1 MHATRTGKGRCR
13 LVLVSEAKGLRD
25 ERDTR
30 SATSI
35 LVVDDDEGI
44 RETLEAVL
52 SEEGYQVA
60 AAGTG
65 RGALELAR
73 EREFHLVLLDLRMP
87 DMSGLEILPRM
98 RSELPR
104 APIIIMTAYGT
115 IKTAVEA
122 VKQGAYDFVS
132 KPFDLD
138 EMRITIEKA
147 LAHERLKMENE
158 RLRTM
163 LEDELVFQEI
173 VGRSSKMRA
182 VFELIRKVMNHDVTV
197 LIVGESGTGKEL
209 VARAIHYNSP
219 RRAGPFLKLNCAA
232 LPDALLESELFGYEK
247 GAFTGAQVRKPGRF
261 ELADGGTLFLDEI
274 GNMSPSMQV
283 KLLRV
288 LQEKEFERVG
298 GKGTVKVDVR
308 ILAAT
313 NSNLKSEVAK
323 GTFREDLYYRLNVVQ
338 IHVPPLRE
346 RKEDIPLLVQH
357 FIKEFNVSL
366 GKEFAGVSPQAM
378 NHLARYD
385 WPGNVRELKN
395 AIEAA
400 MLLGEGPFIMPE
412 HLPEE
417 VTDGAAAARAAL
429 GSAAQGTSAT
439 ATESAARG
447 LRRASR
453 GFAGQA
459 ADSGTSASPDGSG
472 VASRAA
478 SSGSCPDLPSASGS
492 GAGASPGSS
501 SASASVSAPAS
512 ASATVPADPSA
523 SAPLEAVERE
533 HILRVLKQCSWNQ
546 SKAAWVLG
554 VHRNTL
560 RKKIKEYNLARWK
573 S

>member
-1 MHATRTGKGRCR
+1 MRDKGD
-13 LVLVSEAKGLRD
+13 AKK
-25 ERDTR
+25 
-30 SATSI
+30 ATSVLI
-35 LVVDDDEGI
+35 VDDDEGI

-52 SEEGYQVA
+52 SEEGYEVA

-65 RGALELAR
+65 RDALELAR
-73 EREFHLVLLDLRMP
+73 GREFHLVLLDLRMP
-87 DMSGLEILPRM
+87 DMSGLEILPRL

-104 APIIIMTAYGT
+104 TPVIIMTAYGT

-163 LEDELVFQEI
+163 LEDELAFQEI
-173 VGRSSKMRA
+173 VGRSGKMRA
-182 VFELIRKVMNHDVTV
+182 VFELIRRVMNHDVTV

-209 VARAIHYNSP
+209 VAKAIHCNSP
-219 RRAGPFLKLNCAA
+219 RRAGPFLKVNCAA
-232 LPDALLESELFGYEK
+232 LPDPLLESELFGYEK
-247 GAFTGAQVRKPGRF
+247 GAFTGAQTRKPGRF

-288 LQEKEFERVG
+288 LQEREFERVG
-298 GKGTVKVDVR
+298 GKSAVKVDVR

-313 NSNLKSEVAK
+313 NANLKSEVAR
-323 GTFREDLYYRLNVVQ
+323 GAFREDLYYRLNVVQ

-378 NHLARYD
+378 NCLTRYD

-417 VTDGAAAARAAL
+417 VADSGSDTRGEHGQAARGGATA
-429 GSAAQGTSAT
+429 AAQGSAG
-439 ATESAARG
+439 S
-447 LRRASR
+447 SR
-453 GFAGQA
+453 LAQPTQPAPWRTG
-459 ADSGTSASPDGSG
+459 GTSHGLESG
-472 VASRAA
+472 PR
-478 SSGSCPDLPSASGS
+478 
-492 GAGASPGSS
+492 
-501 SASASVSAPAS
+501 
-512 ASATVPADPSA
+512 ASATGGSPQVPAGHPS
-523 SAPLEAVERE
+523 SEPLEAVERE
-533 HILRVLKQCSWNQ
+533 HILRVLRQCSWNQ

-560 RKKIKEYNLARWK
+560 RKKIRDYKLTRSEP
-573 S
+573 

>member
-1 MHATRTGKGRCR
+1 M
-13 LVLVSEAKGLRD
+13 EAKGLTG
-25 ERDTR
+25 EGGKGTT
-30 SATSI
+30 TSI

-44 RETLEAVL
+44 RDTLEAVL

-60 AAGTG
+60 AASTG
-65 RGALELAR
+65 KAALELAR
-73 EREFHLVLLDLRMP
+73 GREFHLVLLDLRMP
-87 DMSGLEILPRM
+87 DMSGLEILPRL

-173 VGRSSKMRA
+173 VGRSAKMRA
-182 VFELIRKVMNHDVTV
+182 VFELIRKVANHDVTV

-209 VARAIHYNSP
+209 VARAIHYNSS

-247 GAFTGAQVRKPGRF
+247 GAFTGAQMRKPGRF

-298 GKGTVKVDVR
+298 GKSTVKVDVR

-313 NSNLKSEVAK
+313 NSNLRSEVAK

-338 IHVPPLRE
+338 ICVPPLRE
-346 RKEDIPLLVQH
+346 RKEDIPLLAQH

-378 NHLARYD
+378 NLLTRYD

-417 VTDGAAAARAAL
+417 VTGTQTNAAER
-429 GSAAQGTSAT
+429 GQVTPAT
-439 ATESAARG
+439 APPM
-447 LRRASR
+447 
-453 GFAGQA
+453 AG
-459 ADSGTSASPDGSG
+459 SPDCAVPIPVS
-472 VASRAA
+472 SRAFDD
-478 SSGSCPDLPSASGS
+478 P
-492 GAGASPGSS
+492 SS
-501 SASASVSAPAS
+501 SACGAVPASVSASACASVPQSTAIPRPTPTPTPTSTPTPTPGSGVSPVDPAAN
-512 ASATVPADPSA
+512 ASLD
-523 SAPLEAVERE
+523 AVERE
-533 HILRVLKQCSWNQ
+533 HILRVLRQCSWNQ

-560 RKKIKEYNLARWK
+560 RKKIKQYGLERTRV
-573 S
+573 

>member
-1 MHATRTGKGRCR
+1 MTGEGGK
-13 LVLVSEAKGLRD
+13 
-25 ERDTR
+25 R
-30 SATSI
+30 STTSI

-44 RETLEAVL
+44 RDTLEAVL
-52 SEEGYQVA
+52 SEEGYQVT

-65 RGALELAR
+65 RAALELAR
-73 EREFHLVLLDLRMP
+73 GREFHLVLLDLRMP
-87 DMSGLEILPRM
+87 DMSGLEILPRL
-98 RSELPR
+98 RNELPH

-173 VGRSSKMRA
+173 VGRSAKMRA
-182 VFELIRKVMNHDVTV
+182 VFELIRKVANHDVTV

-247 GAFTGAQVRKPGRF
+247 GAFTGAQMRKPGRF

-298 GKGTVKVDVR
+298 GKSTVKVDVR

-313 NSNLKSEVAK
+313 NSNLRSEVAK
-323 GTFREDLYYRLNVVQ
+323 GAFREDLYYRLNVVQ
-338 IHVPPLRE
+338 ICVPPLRE
-346 RKEDIPLLVQH
+346 RKEDIPLLAQH
-357 FIKEFNVSL
+357 FIREFNVSL

-378 NHLARYD
+378 NLLTRYD

-395 AIEAA
+395 AIQAA

-417 VTDGAAAARAAL
+417 VTGVL
-429 GSAAQGTSAT
+429 TSAGVGGQVT
-439 ATESAARG
+439 PATLSLPAFPDCPAP
-447 LRRASR
+447 LSVPSNAFDPPRASP
-453 GFAGQA
+453 
-459 ADSGTSASPDGSG
+459 SG
-472 VASRAA
+472 
-478 SSGSCPDLPSASGS
+478 
-492 GAGASPGSS
+492 
-501 SASASVSAPAS
+501 SASACASGPATTSTAASTSVSGASSVDPAAN
-512 ASATVPADPSA
+512 AS
-523 SAPLEAVERE
+523 LEAVERE

-560 RKKIKEYNLARWK
+560 RKKIKQYGLERTRG
-573 S
+573 

>member
-1 MHATRTGKGRCR
+1 MEYDRGARG
-13 LVLVSEAKGLRD
+13 
-25 ERDTR
+25 
-30 SATSI
+30 ATSV

-60 AAGTG
+60 TAGTG

-73 EREFHLVLLDLRMP
+73 QRQFHLVLLDLRMP
-87 DMSGLEILPRM
+87 DVSGLEILPRL

-115 IKTAVEA
+115 IRTAVEA

-147 LAHERLKMENE
+147 LSHERLKMENE

-163 LEDELVFQEI
+163 LEDEFVFKEM

-209 VARAIHYNSP
+209 VARAVHYNSP

-313 NSNLKSEVAK
+313 NSNLRSEVAK
-323 GTFREDLYYRLNVVQ
+323 GAFREDLYYRLNVVQ
-338 IHVPPLRE
+338 IHVPSLRE
-346 RKEDIPLLVQH
+346 RREDIPLLVQH
-357 FIKEFNVSL
+357 FIKGLNVSL
-366 GKEFAGVSPQAM
+366 GREFAGISPQAM
-378 NHLARYD
+378 ACLMRYD

-400 MLLGEGPFIMPE
+400 MLLGAGPFIMPE

-417 VTDGAAAARAAL
+417 VTGGAAAA
-429 GSAAQGTSAT
+429 TAT
-439 ATESAARG
+439 ATATAP
-447 LRRASR
+447 A
-453 GFAGQA
+453 
-459 ADSGTSASPDGSG
+459 
-472 VASRAA
+472 
-478 SSGSCPDLPSASGS
+478 
-492 GAGASPGSS
+492 PGSDR
-501 SASASVSAPAS
+501 APAS
-512 ASATVPADPSA
+512 APSTSSHHLASAPIAGVPAA
-523 SAPLEAVERE
+523 TAPLEAVERE

-560 RKKIKEYNLARWK
+560 RKKIKEYGLNRANT
-573 S
+573 

>member
-1 MHATRTGKGRCR
+1 M
-13 LVLVSEAKGLRD
+13 
-25 ERDTR
+25 
-30 SATSI
+30 
-35 LVVDDDEGI
+35 VVDDDEGI

-60 AAGTG
+60 ATGTG

-313 NSNLKSEVAK
+313 NSNLRSEVAK

-378 NHLARYD
+378 NHLTRYD

-417 VTDGAAAARAAL
+417 VTDGAAAARVAL
-429 GSAAQGTSAT
+429 GSAA
-439 ATESAARG
+439 
-447 LRRASR
+447 
-453 GFAGQA
+453 
-459 ADSGTSASPDGSG
+459 PDGSG
-472 VASRAA
+472 VASRA
-478 SSGSCPDLPSASGS
+478 SGSGFCPDLPPASGS
-492 GAGASPGSS
+492 GASVTPGSS
-501 SASASVSAPAS
+501 SASASASTSAS
-512 ASATVPADPSA
+512 ASAYASVFAPAPAPVSASATIPADTSA
-523 SAPLEAVERE
+523 NAPLEAVERE
-533 HILRVLKQCSWNQ
+533 HILRVLRQCSWNQ

-560 RKKIKEYNLARWK
+560 RKKIKEYDLERAK
-573 S
+573 T